1 MVLALIEVS
10 DMKKMKEKS
19 VLNKIVVISICIL
32 LAVYALTILSTLIWG
47 LLTSLKSRIDFLYA
61 DNKLGFPSLELS
73 REEFLGLKNYI
84 TILDEFEFSE
94 EVRYL
99 SNGKTI
105 IHREDVNLIGLFFN
119 TLIYAFAGSIIYV
132 IVTCVM
138 GYMCCKYQFLLS
150 KIIYAFCLF
159 MMSFHVIGTSASEI
173 SMMRALNI
181 YDSWVGHFMQ
191 KFNFTGMYFFV
202 FFAFF
207 QGVPDSY
214 TEAAEIDGA
223 SQFKILTNI
232 IIPLASKTLAT
243 VMLMF
248 FITLWN
254 DYQTPLLYFPT
265 HPTLAYGV
273 YYMVYQNPTG
283 PLSFVPI
290 KVAGC
295 MVLAVPILILFI
307 CLKDRLMGNV
317 SVGGLKE

>member
-1 MVLALIEVS
+1 
-10 DMKKMKEKS
+10 MKNKKEKS
-19 VLNKIVVISICIL
+19 VLNKVIIIAICVL
-32 LAVYALTILSTLIWG
+32 LAVYALTILSTLAWG
-47 LLTSLKSRIDFLYA
+47 LLTSLKSKADFLFA
-61 DNKLGFPSLELS
+61 DNKLGLPALELS
-73 REEFLGLKNYI
+73 RDEFLKLKNYA
-84 TILDEFEFSE
+84 TILEEFEFSE

-99 SNGKTI
+99 SNGKRI
-105 IHREDVNLIGLFFN
+105 IHRADVNLIGLFFN
-119 TLIYAFAGSIIYV
+119 TIIYALAGCVIYGL
-132 IVTCVM
+132 VTCIM
-138 GYMCCKYQFLLS
+138 GYMCAKYKFALS
-150 KIIYAFCLF
+150 KIIYAVCLF
-159 MMSFHVIGTSASEI
+159 IMSFHVIGASASEI

-223 SQFKILTNI
+223 SQFRILTSI
-232 IIPLASKTLAT
+232 IIPLAAKTLGT
-243 VMLMF
+243 VMLLY

-254 DYQTPLLYFPT
+254 DYQTPLLYLPT

-307 CLKDRLMGNV
+307 CLKDKLMGNV
-317 SVGGLKE
+317 SMGGLKE

>member
-1 MVLALIEVS
+1 
-10 DMKKMKEKS
+10 MKIKKEKS
-19 VLNKIVVISICIL
+19 VINKIVIIFICVL
-32 LAVYALTILSTLIWG
+32 LAIYALTIISTLAWG
-47 LLTSLKSRIDFLYA
+47 LLTSLKSKADFLYA
-61 DNKLGFPSLELS
+61 ANKLGIPSLELS
-73 REEFLGLKNYI
+73 KDEFFKLKNYI
-84 TILDEFEFSE
+84 TILEQFEFSE

-105 IHREDVNLIGLFFN
+105 IHRADVNLIGLFFN
-119 TLIYAFAGSIIYV
+119 TIIYAVVGAAIYAT
-132 IVTCVM
+132 VTCIM
-138 GYMCCKYQFLLS
+138 GYMCCKYRFFLS

-159 MMSFHVIGTSASEI
+159 MMSFHVIGASASEL

-181 YDSWVGHFMQ
+181 YDTWFGHFIQ

-232 IIPLASKTLAT
+232 IIPLASKTLGT
-243 VMLMF
+243 VMLMY

-295 MVLAVPILILFI
+295 MVLAVPIFVLFI
-307 CLKDRLMGNV
+307 CLKDKLMGNV
-317 SVGGLKE
+317 SMGGLKE